1 MNERW
6 VKVKDVNIFVR
17 MTGQEVGR
25 HTVVFEAGYGNDSKA
40 WDGVWE
46 NVSDHAQVILYD
58 RAGLGRSD
66 STRSVRTSLHMVEE
80 LREVLHELSITR
92 PLILVGHSFGG
103 VNIRLFASMYPDE
116 VAGLILVDSTPVD
129 YRERFLPVMSDEFK
143 NRYAQQF
150 TLEGNY
156 DEFQESLDQCK
167 SAEKKPLQI
176 PVIVLCAGKKDHY
189 SEEAQS
195 LWNDMQQELSLL
207 STRGEYRVIE
217 DNAHYIQRDQPDVV
231 ISAIKELIKK

>member
-1 MNERW
+1 MIERW
-6 VKVKDVNIFVR
+6 VKVKGGNIFVR
-17 MTGQEVGR
+17 MTDEDVGR
-25 HTVVFEAGYGNDSKA
+25 YTVVFDAGYGNDSKA

-46 NVSDHAQVILYD
+46 NVSDHAQVIVYD
-58 RAGLGRSD
+58 RAGMGKSD
-66 STRSVRTSLHMVEE
+66 PAKSPRTSLHMVEE
-80 LREVLHELSITR
+80 LRSVLHKLNITR

-103 VNIRLFASMYPDE
+103 VNIRLFASMYPNE

-129 YRERFLPVMSDEFK
+129 YRKRFLPVMSEEFK
-143 NRYAQQF
+143 DRYAKQF

-195 LWNDMQQELSLL
+195 LWNDMQQELSFL
-207 STRGEYRVIE
+207 SIMGEYRVIE
-217 DNAHYIQRDQPDVV
+217 DSAHYIQRDQPDVV
-231 ISAIKELIKK
+231 ISAIKELI